1 MVMFTTLLEFPP
13 QDKIAFV
20 NVLLHCLSVLSVLC
34 SPKSYFYY
42 SVHHAYILDSL
53 N

>member
-1 MVMFTTLLEFPP
+1 MVTFTTLLECPP

-34 SPKSYFYY
+34 SKSYFYY